1 MADLRILVV
10 EDTQNWQDALPRILQ
25 RLGGDVRV
33 DVATDYGIALQYVGR
48 ERYDLAVV
56 DLALLGAPT
65 DPRES
70 DQLGMELLRELRRS
84 RGNRGCGLVVLTAYP
99 TTARTRQ
106 AIRDYA
112 AYDFIE
118 KASYDDR
125 SFVDTARAAILDA
138 RQKQAAVRASERYR
152 LTVTFSQEHLIG
164 SELIGPDR
172 RTVYAVPELRRF
184 PAADLARRAD
194 NLNLLAL
201 RGRVDMWRPE
211 VRSFGEAV
219 YQALASEHRILSDLT
234 GARALAHRFSDL
246 WLEFS
251 GPAVGL
257 SVPFELLR
265 GEDDY
270 LGLSHVLTRR
280 LVEAGVALSR
290 KPEPFHAFLGRLLT
304 TRETLRIL
312 IVAANSDGNI
322 PGVEAEATSLA
333 VTIEKDLQSLGIA
346 HEVTL
351 LSSVEATYAR
361 VTEALRDGRYHI
373 FHYAGHGRYDDKL
386 PEISGLILPDDAG
399 PRPLTAADLNLLVR
413 DTELRLVYL
422 SCCLGART
430 AQQVGRGDFQGML
443 EALTRAD
450 VPAVLGYRWTIADA
464 PAMLLALVF
473 YQMLWR
479 SFSPG
484 EALLEARRSAAMG
497 ERGRDDETWAS
508 PVLLMQNA

>member
-1 MADLRILVV
+1 MSDLRILVV
-10 EDTQNWQDALPRILQ
+10 EDKQNWQDALPRILQ

-33 DVATDYGIALQYVGR
+33 DVAPNYGIALEYIGR

-56 DLALLGAPT
+56 DLALLG
-65 DPRES
+65 DPADRRES
-70 DQLGMELLRELRRS
+70 DQLGMELLRELRSS
-84 RGNRGCGLVVLTAYP
+84 RRNRGCGLVVLTAYP

-112 AYDFIE
+112 AYDFVD
-118 KASYDDR
+118 KASFEDQ

-152 LTVTFSQEHLIG
+152 LTMTFSQEQLTG

-194 NLNLLAL
+194 NLNLLVL
-201 RGRVDMWRPE
+201 QGGVDVWRPE
-211 VRSFGEAV
+211 ARSIGDAI
-219 YQALASEHRILSDLT
+219 YQALAAERRILGDLT
-234 GARALAHRFSDL
+234 AARALARRFSDL

-251 GPAVGL
+251 GPAAGL

-265 GEDDY
+265 DEDDY

-280 LVEAGVALSR
+280 LVQAGFALSR
-290 KPEPFHAFLGRLLT
+290 KPEPFHAFLGSLLT
-304 TRETLRIL
+304 RREALRIL
-312 IVAANSDGNI
+312 IVAANSDGSI
-322 PGVEAEATSLA
+322 PAAEAEATSLA
-333 VTIEKDLQSLGIA
+333 VAIEKDLQRLGIA

-351 LSSVEATYAR
+351 LLSAEATYAR
-361 VTEALRDGRYHI
+361 VTEALRGGRYHI

-399 PRPLTAADLNLLVR
+399 PRTLTAADLNLLVR

-422 SCCLGART
+422 SCCLSART
-430 AQQVGRGDFQGML
+430 AQQVGRGDFHGVL
-443 EALTRAD
+443 EALARAD
-450 VPAVLGYRWTIADA
+450 VPAVLGYRWTVADA

-484 EALLEARRSAAMG
+484 EALLEARRSTAMG